1 MDEEAGGW
9 VGRQE
14 KGMGV
19 MGGQYLDIT
28 ELL

>member
-1 MDEEAGGW
+1 MDVGVGGG
-9 VGRQE
+9 VGRQG